1 MRGLSPT
8 GISAR
13 TAQVI
18 ASTIVI
24 ESLSG
29 LTATTSLPSGDT
41 ATAAAEIGRGR
52 STAEVELTVGATAC
66 EESVAMAVG
75 STTGLEPSDAVGV
88 AGIGRL
94 IGTVEVGL
102 TVGAAISGES
112 AAMTVGSVTGVEAS
126 NVVAPGVRGM
136 CSSDGTCAEQ
146 AASRRADNPSAIRA
160 AFEGLLRL
168 IFHLIEQR

>member
-13 TAQVI
+13 TASVL

-41 ATAAAEIGRGR
+41 ATAAAAIGWLRGA
-52 STAEVELTVGATAC
+52 AEVELTVVATAC

-75 STTGLEPSDAVGV
+75 STTGLKPSDAVGV

-126 NVVAPGVRGM
+126 NVIAPGVRGM
-136 CSSDGTCAEQ
+136 CSSDGDCVEQ

-168 IFHLIEQR
+168 IFHLVGQR

>member
-1 MRGLSPT
+1 M
-8 GISAR
+8 
-13 TAQVI
+13 I
-18 ASTIVI
+18 ASTRVI

-41 ATAAAEIGRGR
+41 ATAAAEIGRRR

-66 EESVAMAVG
+66 EESVAMA
-75 STTGLEPSDAVGV
+75 
-88 AGIGRL
+88 
-94 IGTVEVGL
+94 
-102 TVGAAISGES
+102 
-112 AAMTVGSVTGVEAS
+112 VGSVTGVEAS

-146 AASRRADNPSAIRA
+146 AARRRADNPSAIRA